1 MFVTS
6 EIARDTL
13 PRLRLLVRKSMR
25 ICPEERILTCSNC
38 LLVGSHTLRAD
49 SLDSLDRECVARND
63 TDSRHSGLSW
73 PKRIGN
79 GQLES

>member
-1 MFVTS
+1 MFDTS

-38 LLVGSHTLRAD
+38 LLLGSHTLRAD
-49 SLDSLDRECVARND
+49 SLDWIGECVARND